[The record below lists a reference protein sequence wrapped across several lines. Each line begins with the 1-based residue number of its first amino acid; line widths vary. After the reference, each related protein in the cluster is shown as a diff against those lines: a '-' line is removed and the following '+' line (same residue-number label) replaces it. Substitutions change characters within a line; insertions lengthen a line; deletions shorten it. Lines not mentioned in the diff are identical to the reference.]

1 MWREGVACL
10 AEKARA
16 ICRLIGR
23 NRLNGKGVP
32 QGSRQP
38 APYIQSL
45 ASNAALLA
53 SRVPTHLA

>member
-1 MWREGVACL
+1 M